1 MEEKFVQI
9 TLRKGTQV
17 IYQGVKN
24 GVRTLQQ

>member
-17 IYQGVKN
+17 IYPGVNN
-24 GVRTLQQ
+24 GVRTLRQ

>member
-17 IYQGVKN
+17 IYQEVNN
-24 GVRTLQQ
+24 GVRTSQQ